1 MTIELW
7 NRYSSNEM
15 DWAKARILC
24 IGYEHRTDR
33 YRPKMSAKTP
43 LTEYANLAMDE
54 LFQLTFVCRQI
65 AGDIGYDESVL
76 QARNRKWPDISP
88 VTNVA
93 FNSAAFRF
101 LGVLQLCRAVDIYN
115 WYCREALKL
124 ALSANPKP
132 VIDIVRRRKGRIAET
147 IARADRKRRDAAA
160 GVISEFLKDKYRG
173 DRVIRETVHRDLDV
187 MQNPEIE
194 LLCTCRN
201 VVVHKRGHDEFGEI
215 AKGIRDLGSRRAL
228 IGALWYPTDHMP
240 IALDKE
246 NNLIINEG
254 VGNWAAELM
263 QQQIFMMD
271 QNFARVYRLPRK
283 TWERTK
289 IGRTFLGPPK
299 IQRTASNRTGQP

>member
-1 MTIELW
+1 
-7 NRYSSNEM
+7 
-15 DWAKARILC
+15 
-24 IGYEHRTDR
+24 
-33 YRPKMSAKTP
+33 MSAKTP

-76 QARNRKWPDISP
+76 EARNKKWPDISP

-132 VIDIVRRRKGRIAET
+132 VIDIVRRKTGRIAET
-147 IARADRKRRDAAA
+147 IARADKKRKDAAA
-160 GVISEFLKDKYRG
+160 EIISEFLKDKYRG

-228 IGALWYPTDHMP
+228 IGAQWYPIDHMP

-283 TWERTK
+283 TWDRTK
-289 IGRTFLGPPK
+289 IGRTFLRPPSAQIK
-299 IQRTASNRTGQP
+299 KNSPMCQR

>member
-1 MTIELW
+1 
-7 NRYSSNEM
+7 M
-15 DWAKARILC
+15 DRLKEVKLC
-24 IGYEHRTDR
+24 IRYEDRTDR
-33 YRPKMSAKTP
+33 YRPKMSTKTP
-43 LTEYANLAMDE
+43 LTEFANLAMDE

-76 QARNRKWPDISP
+76 QARNKKWPDISP
-88 VTNVA
+88 VTNVV

-101 LGVLQLCRAVDIYN
+101 LGVLQLCRAVGIYN

-132 VIDIVRRRKGRIAET
+132 VIDIVRSKTGRISET
-147 IARADRKRRDAAA
+147 IARADRKRQDAAA
-160 GVISEFLKDKYRG
+160 EIISEFLKDKYRG

-201 VVVHKRGHDEFGEI
+201 VVVHKHGHDEFGEI
-215 AKGIRDLGSRRAL
+215 AKGIQELGSRRAL
-228 IGALWYPTDHMP
+228 IGAQWYPIDHMP
-240 IALDKE
+240 IAFDKE

-254 VGNWAAELM
+254 VGNRAAELF

-271 QNFARVYRLPRK
+271 QNFANVYKLPRK
-283 TWERTK
+283 TWDRTK

-299 IQRTASNRTGQP
+299 IQRTATQD